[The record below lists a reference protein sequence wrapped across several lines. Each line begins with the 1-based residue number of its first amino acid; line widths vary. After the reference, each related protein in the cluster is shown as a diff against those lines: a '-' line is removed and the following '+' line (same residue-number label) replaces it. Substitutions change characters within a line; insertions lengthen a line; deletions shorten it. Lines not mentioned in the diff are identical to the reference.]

1 MDMIQCTVPLKKDL
15 NLKFQSNIGN
25 QRNGNI
31 NILMGN
37 LNTKMGFNNTDYE
50 MIMAET
56 LT

>member
-1 MDMIQCTVPLKKDL
+1 MDMIQCSVPLKKDL

-31 NILMGN
+31 NILTGN
-37 LNTKMGFNNTDYE
+37 TNNKMGFNNTDYE

>member
-1 MDMIQCTVPLKKDL
+1 MDMIQCSVPLKKDL

-31 NILMGN
+31 NILTGN
-37 LNTKMGFNNTDYE
+37 PNNKMGFNNTDYE
-50 MIMAET
+50 MIMAGT

>member
-1 MDMIQCTVPLKKDL
+1 MDMIQCSVHLKKDL

-31 NILMGN
+31 NILTGN
-37 LNTKMGFNNTDYE
+37 TNNKMGFNNTDYE

>member
-1 MDMIQCTVPLKKDL
+1 MDMIQCSVPLKKDL
-15 NLKFQSNIGN
+15 NLKFQSSIGN

>member
-1 MDMIQCTVPLKKDL
+1 MDMIQCSVPLKKDL